1 MLGLGI
7 NKMILEIGKFLMSN
21 FINIFLKF
29 LKYYCVLD
37 IIHNIN
43 VWFIMYVFLVLLLVI
58 FFFSFG

>member
-37 IIHNIN
+37 IIYNIN